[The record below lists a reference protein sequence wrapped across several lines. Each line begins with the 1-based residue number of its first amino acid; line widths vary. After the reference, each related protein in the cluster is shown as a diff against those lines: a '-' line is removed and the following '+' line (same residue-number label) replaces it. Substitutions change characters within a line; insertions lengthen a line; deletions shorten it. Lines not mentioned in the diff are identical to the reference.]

1 MSKKSLET
9 SVGIFLLSVDLL
21 GPNFGHRDL
30 LASREAMQFRAV
42 ISVGAV
48 GASVGAFA
56 PTVFEKSYNNQ

>member
-30 LASREAMQFRAV
+30 LASREAMQFRV
-42 ISVGAV
+42 VVSVGAV
-48 GASVGAFA
+48 GAFA
-56 PTVFEKSYNNQ
+56 PAVFDKSHGNT

>member
-30 LASREAMQFRAV
+30 LARREAMQFRAV
-42 ISVGAV
+42 VSVGAV
-48 GASVGAFA
+48 GAFA
-56 PTVFEKSYNNQ
+56 PTDFEKSHNNT